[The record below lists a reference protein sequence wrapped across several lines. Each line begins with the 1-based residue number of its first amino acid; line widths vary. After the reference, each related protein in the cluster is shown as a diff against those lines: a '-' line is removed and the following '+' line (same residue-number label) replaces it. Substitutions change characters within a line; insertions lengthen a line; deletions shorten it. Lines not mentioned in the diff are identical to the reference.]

1 MNKQLNDNLEK
12 FERIMG
18 RTLFED
24 PYIILEKKVMKL
36 DGLRAMLSASSKEM
50 IHPYQIRVSNV
61 KSSNVIKDPMSIIKN
76 KRDILKESAGKLHVL
91 DPLLTIQRGYTVAR
105 TEGKIVS
112 SAKDLKKDDEL
123 ELEFKDGKVN
133 TRVL

>member
-1 MNKQLNDNLEK
+1 MLKE
-12 FERIMG
+12 
-18 RTLFED
+18 
-24 PYIILEKKVMKL
+24 EKKVMKL

-61 KSSNVIKDPMSIIKN
+61 KSSNVIKNPMSIIKN
-76 KRDILKESAGKLHVL
+76 KCDILNESAGKLHVL